1 MIELEKAQEFV
12 FGKCQ
17 KLSTSKVDI
26 SASRG
31 LVLAENVVSS
41 DNVPPFPNS
50 AMDGYA
56 VRALDTQNA
65 PVELKVL
72 GTLPAG
78 KFPNF
83 NVESGEAVRIMT
95 GAVIPEGADS
105 VVMVEKTQE
114 IENGNAVVIE
124 ESVMDGN
131 FIRQPGEDF
140 FEGSEL
146 FTSGTLIGA
155 AHIGVFATI
164 GLEEVTVFKRPI
176 VGVMSTGDELVEGDV
191 SLKPGQIRD
200 SNRHTI
206 KALLDELGTEVIDL
220 GIVPDRED
228 DIESTLL
235 EASEKCDAI
244 VTSGGVSMGD
254 FDYVKLVLDRL
265 GQMKWMQ
272 VAIKPAKPLAFGLL
286 NGVPTF
292 GLPGNPVSAMVSFE
306 LFMRPALL
314 KMMGCEQIWRPFLKA
329 EAANPLNRRKDG
341 KVHFARVSLKKTEGT
356 YEATL
361 LEGQGSHQLAA
372 MANAHGL
379 AILPDG
385 KGIAKGDLV
394 DVIQLSEP
402 ETD

>member
-1 MIELEKAQEFV
+1 M
-12 FGKCQ
+12 G
-17 KLSTSKVDI
+17 
-26 SASRG
+26 
-31 LVLAENVVSS
+31 VV
-41 DNVPPFPNS
+41 
-50 AMDGYA
+50 
-56 VRALDTQNA
+56 
-65 PVELKVL
+65 
-72 GTLPAG
+72 
-78 KFPNF
+78 
-83 NVESGEAVRIMT
+83 
-95 GAVIPEGADS
+95 
-105 VVMVEKTQE
+105 
-114 IENGNAVVIE
+114 
-124 ESVMDGN
+124 
-131 FIRQPGEDF
+131 
-140 FEGSEL
+140 
-146 FTSGTLIGA
+146 
-155 AHIGVFATI
+155 
-164 GLEEVTVFKRPI
+164 
-176 VGVMSTGDELVEGDV
+176 STGDELVEGAV

-200 SNRHTI
+200 SNRHAL

-265 GQMKWMQ
+265 SQMKWMQ

-341 KVHFARVSLKKTEGT
+341 KVHFARVSNKNKEGF

-361 LEGQGSHQLAA
+361 LEGQESHQLAA

-379 AILPDG
+379 AGLPDG
-385 KGIAKGDLV
+385 EGIAKGDLV

>member
-164 GLEEVTVFKRPI
+164 GLEEV
-176 VGVMSTGDELVEGDV
+176 
-191 SLKPGQIRD
+191 
-200 SNRHTI
+200 
-206 KALLDELGTEVIDL
+206 A
-220 GIVPDRED
+220 
-228 DIESTLL
+228 
-235 EASEKCDAI
+235 
-244 VTSGGVSMGD
+244 
-254 FDYVKLVLDRL
+254 
-265 GQMKWMQ
+265 
-272 VAIKPAKPLAFGLL
+272 
-286 NGVPTF
+286 
-292 GLPGNPVSAMVSFE
+292 
-306 LFMRPALL
+306 
-314 KMMGCEQIWRPFLKA
+314 
-329 EAANPLNRRKDG
+329 
-341 KVHFARVSLKKTEGT
+341 
-356 YEATL
+356 
-361 LEGQGSHQLAA
+361 
-372 MANAHGL
+372 
-379 AILPDG
+379 
-385 KGIAKGDLV
+385 
-394 DVIQLSEP
+394 
-402 ETD
+402 